1 METKKQTSIRISQE
15 AKVMLA
21 RLQEKLQMSQTA
33 LIELAIRELAAKWG
47 IK

>member
-15 AKVMLA
+15 AKTLLA